1 MGNGIIAFL
10 VAISAS
16 VWIYSKVMR
25 SSGNNTKSSITV
37 AVISGLCIFVAALLL
52 LKLIPS

>member
-16 VWIYSKVMR
+16 VWIYSKLMR
-25 SSGNNTKSSITV
+25 NTGGNASSAIT
-37 AVISGLCIFVAALLL
+37 ASVISAVVIFLLALFALGF
-52 LKLIPS
+52 IPK